1 MPAVTDPLDDL
12 PESPESLI
20 AKSFFKVLE
29 DDTILS
35 AIFKDYRLVELPDPA
50 SMPTFGTGT
59 VVVAVKFN
67 SIEDWPSGRQTVRVD
82 LLIGFYIQW
91 EPTDEKAKC
100 HGLRLVNRVRLLA
113 WENQEL
119 KNTVAGTALAA
130 VGKVITFATV
140 KVRPLDLMATES
152 KGTWIVRCQVTW
164 ETDIRPKTG
173 DFEP

>member
-1 MPAVTDPLDDL
+1 VPAVTDALDSL

-50 SMPTFGTGT
+50 ALPTFGTGT
-59 VVVAVKFN
+59 VVGAVKFN

-82 LLIGFYIQW
+82 LVVGFYIPW
-91 EPTDEKAKC
+91 EPTDEKARC
-100 HGLRLVNRVRLLA
+100 HGLRLVNRVRVLA
-113 WENQEL
+113 WENQAL
-119 KNTVAGTALAA
+119 KNTVTSSLAA
-130 VGKVITFATV
+130 VGEVITFATV
-140 KVRPLDLMATES
+140 KVRPLDLMATET
-152 KGTWIVRCQVTW
+152 KGTWIVRCQVTF

-173 DFEP
+173 EFE